1 MAPYYFTPTDR
12 VASNLEEFLV
22 ICQQEPGVAEHHLR
36 EGWFSPWLSDAGY
49 GQLAKQVGRKRRP
62 SLARFLAVAEGRPP
76 ATRRRVRAVAA

>member
-22 ICQQEPGVAEHHLR
+22 ICQQEPGVAEQHLR

-49 GQLAKQVGRKRRP
+49 GQLARQVGRKRRP
-62 SLARFLAVAEGRPP
+62 SLARFLALAEGRPSP
-76 ATRRRVRAVAA
+76 RGRARAAA